1 MSKTA
6 LLTTASTANP
16 STRPH
21 THPSTYPSIQS
32 AIQPSIHPTIPQP
45 QTVQQRHESVNGARA
60 RVCEW
65 SRHEFA
71 NGAKTRASADVSKQ
85 LNKDTVTR
93 PQSAKGAKIRVCKW
107 SEDTSLPKCMETPS
121 NSSTNQ
127 DTLVNSPHLSTYH
140 QAVLAGGR
148 LRPRRSSPPHTD
160 TPSARCRQPGTPPS
174 PRTGPCPCTAPGD
187 PARESTLRHAGSS
200 PPGTRSVR

>member
-1 MSKTA
+1 MRMEQ
-6 LLTTASTANP
+6 
-16 STRPH
+16 TR
-21 THPSTYPSIQS
+21 I
-32 AIQPSIHPTIPQP
+32 
-45 QTVQQRHESVNGARA
+45 
-60 RVCEW
+60 CEW
-65 SRHEFA
+65 S
-71 NGAKTRASADVSKQ
+71 
-85 LNKDTVTR
+85 KDTSKCRCQQTVEQRHSHQT
-93 PQSAKGAKIRVCKW
+93 PDCKW
-107 SEDTSLPKCMETPS
+107 SEDMSLPKCMETPS

-140 QAVLAGGR
+140 QATLAGGR

-160 TPSARCRQPGTPPS
+160 TPSARRRQPGTPPS